1 MTSILKVSEIQD
13 PTNGNTALTVNSSG
27 LVLTPNRPIFSGYR
41 ATTYTTTTSVV
52 PIDVRVNEGSHW
64 NTSTNTWTCPLNG
77 FYVVGANTI
86 SNQNLNLYLRKNGVK
101 WKVALYNTQTSGW
114 AGCADH
120 EVLQLTAGDTLDF
133 YLQTG
138 QLYSDADH
146 YFQAYIYLLG

>member
-41 ATTYTTTTSVV
+41 ATAYTTTSSVV

-77 FYVVGANTI
+77 FYVVGVNTI
-86 SNQNLNLYLRKNGVK
+86 TNQALNLYLRKNGVQ
-101 WKVALYNTQTSGW
+101 WKIALYNTQTSGW
-114 AGCADH
+114 TSVADH

-133 YLQTG
+133 YLQSG
-138 QLYSDADH
+138 QLYSDSDH